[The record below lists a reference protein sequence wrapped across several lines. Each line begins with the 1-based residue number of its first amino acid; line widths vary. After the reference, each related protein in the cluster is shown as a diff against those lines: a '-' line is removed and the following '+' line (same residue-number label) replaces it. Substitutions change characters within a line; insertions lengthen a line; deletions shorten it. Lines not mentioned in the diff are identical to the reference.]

1 MFDKQARFW
10 IGEFDGEKE
19 CAAGN
24 EVSAITRHRIF
35 VFGLSV
41 GEGMA
46 CCLRF
51 LTSLKLALSDDI
63 GGRLKALA
71 STKLKRQTVNQ
82 ATACVR
88 TAHTLHLNLKV
99 CVARSGR
106 VCGLATHAV
115 DRGAGYGLL
124 PRLPYLSANS
134 PLMMAEVGTC
144 MMVLLVS
151 GWTVGGF

>member
-1 MFDKQARFW
+1 MFDKQVQFRV
-10 IGEFDGEKE
+10 GEFDSEKE

-51 LTSLKLALSDDI
+51 LTSLKLMFSDDI

-71 STKLKRQTVNQ
+71 STKLKVETANRQSSNR
-82 ATACVR
+82 VR
-88 TAHTLHLNLKV
+88 AYRTHPT
-99 CVARSGR
+99 
-106 VCGLATHAV
+106 LATLAYKDNHFLNFDSMV
-115 DRGAGYGLL
+115 FCTSSSSFIKSSFNFGIV
-124 PRLPYLSANS
+124 AN
-134 PLMMAEVGTC
+134 PKN
-144 MMVLLVS
+144 VLTKPS
-151 GWTVGGF
+151 I

>member
-88 TAHTLHLNLKV
+88 TAHILRMGFRFYT
-99 CVARSGR
+99 
-106 VCGLATHAV
+106 
-115 DRGAGYGLL
+115 GYGLL
-124 PRLPYLSANS
+124 FDRLPFLIFSNFISSFFYCITKINQRFSQL
-134 PLMMAEVGTC
+134 T
-144 MMVLLVS
+144 VS
-151 GWTVGGF
+151 ISRIIFTKMYVSHGAD